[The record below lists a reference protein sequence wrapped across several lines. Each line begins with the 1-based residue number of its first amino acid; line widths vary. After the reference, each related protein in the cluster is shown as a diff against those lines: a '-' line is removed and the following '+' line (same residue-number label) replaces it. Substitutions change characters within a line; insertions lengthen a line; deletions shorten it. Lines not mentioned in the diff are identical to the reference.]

1 MIILTASEVNDLLRN
16 LCVDLGFCLPPRAV
30 SHLQNSPPEDI
41 VSFTDAVFIA
51 EGLDPRSDL
60 RLRAQVR
67 AMVSDE
73 FARAA
78 RTRTRK

>member
-16 LCVDLGFCLPPRAV
+16 LCVDLGFCLPPRAI
-30 SHLQNSPPEDI
+30 SQFLNSPPEDI
-41 VSFTDAVFIA
+41 DLFTDAVFIA
-51 EGLDPRSDL
+51 EEMDPWSDP

-67 AMVSDE
+67 AMVSDD
-73 FARAA
+73 FAKAA